1 MQKRKLIACIIVF
14 LACIVNVKA
23 EYQWVKIYEYES
35 TDPSDF
41 VECNDETILPMVE
54 PLIDPIAEDTIF
66 LYRELTNGVT
76 YKVKVYSNYS
86 DICDSC
92 FAVYDYVPESY
103 EIDGFWTYA
112 NNGCLVSPDGY
123 YGIYNMYCSQ
133 NGSEPIDWEDYP
145 DYSEEELAGLWAQ
158 SGMHFTICTTGI
170 FHVKI
175 EVYDFQWVP

>member
-23 EYQWVKIYEYES
+23 ECQWVKIYEYES
-35 TDPSDF
+35 TDLSDF
-41 VECNDETILPMVE
+41 VECNDETILPMM
-54 PLIDPIAEDTIF
+54 DPIHGDS
-66 LYRELTNGVT
+66 LYQILTNGVT

-86 DICDSC
+86 DIYDSC

-112 NNGCLVSPDGY
+112 NNGCLASPDGY
-123 YGIYNMYCSQ
+123 FGIYNILCSP
-133 NGSEPIDWEDYP
+133 NGSEPIDWENYP
-145 DYSEEELAGLWAQ
+145 DYSEEEMVGLWAQ
-158 SGMHFTICTTGI
+158 SGMHFSICTTGI

-175 EVYDFQWVP
+175 EIYDFQCVP